1 MRRTGCYRCVRASPS
16 DGSCGIGSY
25 PCMHPGCDLFAKDS
39 TVFAPDN
46 GVVVAVASGSSAP
59 WVGYGP
65 AIIEILGDSGKYLL
79 MAHLDQSSINVAVGQ
94 RVTEGQP
101 IARFDAATG
110 HTHFE
115 VRTKA
120 TGPWETNTSDPAIW
134 VAQGSPTSWAM
145 RIALAGFVI
154 WGGMKLWGKR

>member
-1 MRRTGCYRCVRASPS
+1 
-16 DGSCGIGSY
+16 
-25 PCMHPGCDLFAKDS
+25 MHPGTDLFAKDS
-39 TVFAPDN
+39 TVVAPDS
-46 GVVVAVASGSSAP
+46 GVVVAVASGLSAP

-79 MAHLDQSSINVAVGQ
+79 LAHLDPGSIAVTVGQ

-120 TGPWETNTSDPAIW
+120 TGPWQTNTSDPAVW
-134 VAQGSPTSWAM
+134 VAGGSSWVK
-145 RIALAGFVI
+145 RIALLAFVA
-154 WGGMKLWGKR
+154 WGASKLWRR